1 MAQKQGQN
9 QGDVIRSFT
18 LGNKELEGKT
28 VEFQYDR
35 GQYSITDVVGE
46 ERSIVYK
53 SRNAQEA
60 YTKWNVYIG
69 RKKERP
75 ERPERQDRNGEE
87 RSAEDKQGRARDEKR
102 TERENNRGERDNSRQ
117 ERANNRSDRDTNR
130 QERGNNNNR
139 SERDNN
145 RGRNRSNYR
154 NNEPRAE
161 RNEDRNT
168 DRAAGN
174 GGYNQ
179 GFTAAPAESGA
190 GEKRYRRPRRRR
202 NDHREQES

>member
-18 LGNKELEGKT
+18 LGNKEIEGKT

-75 ERPERQDRNGEE
+75 ERADRGGEE
-87 RSAEDKQGRARDEKR
+87 RSAEDKQGRTRDNGRNEKR
-102 TERENNRGERDNSRQ
+102 AERDNGRQ
-117 ERANNRSDRDTNR
+117 ERANNRSDRDTSR
-130 QERGNNNNR
+130 QERGN
-139 SERDNN
+139 S
-145 RGRNRSNYR
+145 RGRGRSNYR
-154 NNEPRAE
+154 SNEARAE
-161 RNEDRNT
+161 RNEDRNA
-168 DRAAGN
+168 DHASGN

-179 GFTAAPAESGA
+179 GFTVATAENGT

>member
-53 SRNAQEA
+53 SHNAQEA

-75 ERPERQDRNGEE
+75 ERPERNQDE
-87 RSAEDKQGRARDEKR
+87 RTGEDKSGRTKNNPRDEKR
-102 TERENNRGERDNSRQ
+102 QERENGRTQREAGRQ
-117 ERANNRSDRDTNR
+117 ERESSRNEDEGNRQERETGR
-130 QERGNNNNR
+130 QERGNN
-139 SERDNN
+139 
-145 RGRNRSNYR
+145 RGRNRANYR
-154 NNEPRAE
+154 NNEPRFE
-161 RNEDRNT
+161 RNDEQNSE
-168 DRAAGN
+168 RAAGN

-179 GFTAAPAESGA
+179 GFTASAENGT

-202 NDHREQES
+202 NDHREQEN

>member
-1 MAQKQGQN
+1 MASKQSQN

-46 ERSIVYK
+46 ERSIVYR

-75 ERPERQDRNGEE
+75 ERAERVTEE
-87 RSAEDKQGRARDEKR
+87 ASNEDKQGRSKDNEKR
-102 TERENNRGERDNSRQ
+102 RESDNARK
-117 ERANNRSDRDTNR
+117 DREESNR
-130 QERGNNNNR
+130 QERSNAHNINRENKNDKENTRFERTNYRDKKDKENNR
-139 SERDNN
+139 KSRDNN
-145 RGRNRSNYR
+145 KDNERPRS
-154 NNEPRAE
+154 
-161 RNEDRNT
+161 
-168 DRAAGN
+168 

-179 GFTAAPAESGA
+179 GFTAQAEPTEPVN
-190 GEKRYRRPRRRR
+190 EKKYRRPRYRKNNRKG
-202 NDHREQES
+202 QEK